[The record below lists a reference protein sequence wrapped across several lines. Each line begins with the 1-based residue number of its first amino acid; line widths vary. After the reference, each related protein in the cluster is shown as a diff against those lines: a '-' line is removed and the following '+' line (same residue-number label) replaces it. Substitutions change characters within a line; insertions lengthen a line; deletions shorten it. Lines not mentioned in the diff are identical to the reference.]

1 MKELKEEIEKLRKG
15 NRELKAEIYR
25 INEKVEN
32 MDRETRRN
40 NFVAH
45 GLQMESK
52 SEHL

>member
-1 MKELKEEIEKLRKG
+1 MKELKEENEKLKKG
-15 NRELKAEIYR
+15 NRELKAEIGR

-32 MDRETRRN
+32 VDGETRRN

-45 GLQMESK
+45 GLQMGLK

>member
-1 MKELKEEIEKLRKG
+1 MKELKEENEKLRKG